1 MPRLLLVGS
10 LALTWSIGGVA
21 AAMLVVSMPAAGAE
35 LPNILWITCEDT
47 GPELGCYGDK
57 YAETPNL
64 DRLASRGMRYLHAW
78 SNAPVCAPARTTI
91 ISGVYPTSTGAEHM
105 RSLVSMPG
113 FMKMYPQLLR
123 ERGYY
128 CTNNNKEDYNLD
140 KPGKVWDES
149 SGRAHWKNRRI
160 GQPFFAVFNILV
172 SHESQIRVRPHTL
185 KHDPARAPVP
195 AYHPDT
201 PEVRHDWAQYYDKV
215 TEMDAQAGKRLR
227 ELEDAG
233 LGDKTIVFFYGDHG
247 SGMPRSKRWPYNSG
261 LHVPLIVHFPEKLR
275 HLAPKE
281 YVAGGASDRLVSF
294 VDLAPTLLSLAG
306 VRPPEWMQ
314 GHAFLGEFE
323 EPPQPHLYGFRG
335 RMDERCDMV
344 RSVHDGRYVYV
355 RNYMPHLIYGQY
367 LDYMFQTPTTQV
379 WKRLYDEGKLSPPK
393 AYFWEPK
400 PAEELYDL
408 QTDRDEVHNLVGS
421 PEHQET
427 LQRLRQAHGEHVLKI
442 RDVGFLPESEQH
454 RRAAGTTMY
463 EMGHDAQK
471 YPLERILA
479 MAELASSRKPGV
491 TALLQQG
498 LKDGDSGVRYWAA
511 MGLLIRGRDA
521 VGAARDDLR
530 SALSGPSPSVRVV
543 AARALGQFGSDED
556 LALALPVLKTLAPPD
571 KNGAYVS
578 IEALNAIDA
587 LGGKAAGLAEFLAA
601 MPRRDPSAVAR
612 ANGYVDRLV
621 EELLGGHKKASA
633 PPNGRPKSRRR

>member
-1 MPRLLLVGS
+1 MRRSLQIAMECLPVVAIVLLAVFS
-10 LALTWSIGGVA
+10 AS
-21 AAMLVVSMPAAGAE
+21 PAPGNG

-47 GPELGCYGDK
+47 GPQLGCYGDR
-57 YAETPNL
+57 YADTPNL

-91 ISGVYPTSTGAEHM
+91 ISGVYPPCTGSENM
-105 RSLVSMPG
+105 RSLVAMPA

-128 CTNNNKEDYNLD
+128 CTNNSKEDYNLE

-149 SGRAHWKNRRI
+149 SGKAHWKNRGP
-160 GQPFFAVFNILV
+160 GQPFFAVFNLVV

-185 KHDPARAPVP
+185 KHDPAGAPLP

-215 TEMDAQAGKRLR
+215 TEMDAQAGKCLR

-233 LGDKTIVFFYGDHG
+233 LAESTIVFFYGDHG
-247 SGMPRSKRWPYNSG
+247 SGMPRSKRWPYDSG
-261 LHVPLIVHFPEKLR
+261 LRVPLIVHFPEKLK
-275 HLAPKE
+275 HLAPRE
-281 YVAGGASDRLVSF
+281 YMAGGTSGRLVGF

-323 EPPQPHLYGFRG
+323 APPQPYLYGFRG
-335 RMDERCDMV
+335 RMDERYDLV
-344 RSVHDGRYVYV
+344 RSVSDGRYVYV

-367 LDYMFQTPTTQV
+367 LNYMFQTPTTQV

-393 AYFWEPK
+393 TCFWEPK

-408 QTDRDEVHNLVGS
+408 QADRDEVHNLAGS
-421 PEHQET
+421 PKYQAIVE
-427 LQRLRQAHGEHVLKI
+427 RFRQAHRGHVLKI
-442 RDVGFLPESEQH
+442 RDVGFLPEAEQH

-463 EMGHDAQK
+463 EMGHDPKQ
-471 YPLERILA
+471 YPLEKILA
-479 MAELASSRKPGV
+479 MADLASLRTPGV
-491 TALLQQG
+491 NAKLQQG

-521 VGAARDDLR
+521 VEATRGDLR
-530 SALSGPSPSVRVV
+530 AALNDPSPSVRIV
-543 AARALGQFGSDED
+543 AARALGQYGSDAD

-571 KNGAYVS
+571 ENGLYVS
-578 IEALNAIDA
+578 IEALNAVDA
-587 LGGKAAGLAEFLAA
+587 LGTKAAGLAEFLRA
-601 MPRRDPSAVAR
+601 MPAEDPNAPAR
-612 ANGYVDRLV
+612 AKEYVPRLL
-621 EELLGGHKKASA
+621 EKILGEPSKAKAS
-633 PPNGRPKSRRR
+633 PGGRPKGKRK